1 MERLPLIYN
10 PGPEVT
16 VDERLVAFR
25 GRCNFKQY
33 MPKKPAKYGI
43 KMWTVCDAKNSYAW
57 NMQVYTG
64 KLSSGVP
71 EKNQGKRV
79 VLEVTE
85 GLQGHTVICNNF
97 LRCITLVQ
105 NYKKKQS
112 PWWGLSERT
121 SPIFLLR

>member
-1 MERLPLIYN
+1 M
-10 PGPEVT
+10 T

-85 GLQGHTVICNNF
+85 GLQGHTVICDNF
-97 LRCITLVQ
+97 FTSYNLGTELL
-105 NYKKKQS
+105 KKKS

-121 SPIFLLR
+121 SPSFLLR